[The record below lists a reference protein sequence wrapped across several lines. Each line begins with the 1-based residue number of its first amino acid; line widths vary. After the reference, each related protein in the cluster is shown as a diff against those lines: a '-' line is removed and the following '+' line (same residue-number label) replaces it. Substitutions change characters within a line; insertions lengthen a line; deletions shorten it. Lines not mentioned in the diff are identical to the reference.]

1 MILFTSDLLFGSK
14 ILGAAKHAGL
24 RGQGVRNRASL
35 AQHAPTAT
43 HYFLDLEAE
52 LAEGE
57 SADELLDAALGHP
70 HLCVFAFAGH
80 VQADKLRAAQARLA
94 QAAAR
99 RAEHGESAEGAES
112 AESAESAAGA
122 EGAQDDAPAQ
132 ESPRHEIQPRHE
144 VHSRGSL
151 ASRLHL
157 ILPPRTT
164 EQA

>member
-70 HLCVFAFAGH
+70 HLCVYAFAGH

-99 RAEHGESAEGAES
+99 RAENAEGAES
-112 AESAESAAGA
+112 AAGAASA